1 VYNTLTE
8 SEYVTHNKEIWILTS
23 FCYKTHFDQFLL
35 QHRLGVA
42 PAVPRPICT
51 SLHYQLGSALEIIK
65 VLFQPRLTNSAEFI
79 QIQLILESGNPIISS
94 ERMFLLG
101 CRHEQKLEPKLH
113 IRDLADLFI

>member
-1 VYNTLTE
+1 
-8 SEYVTHNKEIWILTS
+8 VTHNKEIWILTS

-35 QHRLGVA
+35 QTGLGWLL
-42 PAVPRPICT
+42 RPICT

-65 VLFQPRLTNSAEFI
+65 VFQPRLTNSAEFI